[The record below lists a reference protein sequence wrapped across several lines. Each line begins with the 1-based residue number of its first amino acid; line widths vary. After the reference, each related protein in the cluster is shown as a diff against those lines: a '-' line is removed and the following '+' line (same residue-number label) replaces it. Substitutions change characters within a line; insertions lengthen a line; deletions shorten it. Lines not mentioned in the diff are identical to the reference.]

1 MTNSIPFNKWQ
12 DFYFKLENNLLLE
25 QHILFALNALF
36 KTLINFPLDY
46 RIVIQFKIKFY
57 NFHFRS
63 ISYIQI
69 VKLTEFNDLSEL
81 FTEFWNLR
89 DEEYLTL
96 NPSHIVFTYK
106 ILKGDNQFIK
116 ASKLNRSRF
125 LKENT
130 EIFKGFNLPSTKD
143 ISK

>member
-25 QHILFALNALF
+25 HHILFALNALF
-36 KTLINFPLDY
+36 KTLIKFPLDS
-46 RIVIQFKIKFY
+46 RIVIQFKFKFY